1 MFKWIKK
8 KILKSI
14 VKDITKELP
23 TYKDKALKLIEEHK
37 DDILDKVKDAIKGV
51 VTSFIKSKLG

>member
-1 MFKWIKK
+1 MLKWIKK

-14 VKDITKELP
+14 IKDITKELP
-23 TYKDKALKLIEEHK
+23 TYKYKALKLVEDHK